1 MPLPTRENL
10 KQFLLDTFQKYSIF
24 RSPIGVYKQKS
35 GLGMGSSISA
45 SISTIYVNL
54 MEQITIKS
62 YLSSGRLISYHRYA
76 DDCILIIRKNSIRS
90 FLNDINSYDKGL
102 KFTIEYM
109 SSSNEIIFLDT
120 KIFIQNGILEFIKYR
135 KRGHLTVISNFQ
147 HSVMSM
153 KYLKGNIFTALH
165 RERHACS
172 THEIFLKSLE
182 ELKDVFHRNSY
193 PIRLIESRINFFLSN
208 DQKPEREPSDITLVF
223 DYTSPHIE
231 QYICRLARRMS
242 NILSNFRVNI
252 AYRTIKVTK
261 MFSCHAKQKIEL
273 KEQNNIVYKY

>member
-1 MPLPTRENL
+1 
-10 KQFLLDTFQKYSIF
+10 
-24 RSPIGVYKQKS
+24 
-35 GLGMGSSISA
+35 
-45 SISTIYVNL
+45 
-54 MEQITIKS
+54 
-62 YLSSGRLISYHRYA
+62 
-76 DDCILIIRKNSIRS
+76 
-90 FLNDINSYDKGL
+90 
-102 KFTIEYM
+102 
-109 SSSNEIIFLDT
+109 
-120 KIFIQNGILEFIKYR
+120 
-135 KRGHLTVISNFQ
+135 
-147 HSVMSM
+147 MSM

-172 THEIFLKSLE
+172 THEIFLNSLE
-182 ELKDVFHRNSY
+182 ELNDVFHRNSY

-261 MFSCHAKQKIEL
+261 MFSCHAKQKLSL
-273 KEQNNIVYKY
+273 KNRIIWFINFYALVMISTLAKLKDCSKFVSKITKDLARGVMFVNILKTVLNINIKRANML

>member
-102 KFTIEYM
+102 KFTIEFM

-120 KIFIQNGILEFIKYR
+120 KNFIQNGTLEFIKYR
-135 KRGHLTVISNFQ
+135 KRGH
-147 HSVMSM
+147 
-153 KYLKGNIFTALH
+153 
-165 RERHACS
+165 
-172 THEIFLKSLE
+172 
-182 ELKDVFHRNSY
+182 
-193 PIRLIESRINFFLSN
+193 
-208 DQKPEREPSDITLVF
+208 
-223 DYTSPHIE
+223 
-231 QYICRLARRMS
+231 
-242 NILSNFRVNI
+242 
-252 AYRTIKVTK
+252 
-261 MFSCHAKQKIEL
+261 
-273 KEQNNIVYKY
+273 